1 MAKAAAPIK
10 FQGPDAAIN
19 SRIRNYIFL
28 NVLLILAG
36 LVLFNMLGL
45 IDLRKVILPLLSRTP
60 AFNKVLNVGAEDPYL
75 LSRAERSKEV
85 YTLRVL
91 EDSLKEKE
99 KTLKV
104 KETSLKTLED
114 KLAADRDEIELLRK
128 DFEDKKNAYN
138 NYKKNIGQQAVYIEG
153 MRPEDAVARLQEM
166 DDMTIVDI
174 FREMESRAQ
183 AEGRTSTVSYLLS
196 LFNPKRASVLQKKM
210 LHMDE

>member
-1 MAKAAAPIK
+1 MAKAAAPMKI
-10 FQGPDAAIN
+10 QGPDAAIN
-19 SRIRNYIFL
+19 SKIKNYIFL

-45 IDLRKVILPLLSRTP
+45 IDLRKVFLPLLSRTP
-60 AFNKVLNVGAEDPYL
+60 AFNKVLNAGAEDPYL
-75 LSRAERSKEV
+75 LSKAERTKEV

-99 KTLKV
+99 KTLKE

-114 KLAADRDEIELLRK
+114 KLASDRDEIELLRK

-166 DDMTIVDI
+166 DDMTVVDI
-174 FREMESRAQ
+174 FREMETRAQ